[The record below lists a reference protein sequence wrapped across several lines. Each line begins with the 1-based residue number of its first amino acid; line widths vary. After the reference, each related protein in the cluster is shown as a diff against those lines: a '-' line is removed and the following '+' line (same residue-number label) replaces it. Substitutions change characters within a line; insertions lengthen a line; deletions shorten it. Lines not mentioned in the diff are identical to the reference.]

1 MAPLDDGQI
10 GPFVSDGP
18 VHAPLSAGGVGVPPD
33 AIGSLL
39 VGTLGALE
47 LEEQR
52 PDVHLGSCRDLM
64 SALFGPQSVDL
75 ATFYLAI

>member
-1 MAPLDDGQI
+1 MSDGRI
-10 GPFVSDGP
+10 GPFSSGGP
-18 VHAPLSAGGVGVPPD
+18 VHAPMSVGGAGVPPD

-52 PDVHLGSCRDLM
+52 PDVHLGAGRDLM
-64 SALFGPQSVDL
+64 TALFEPRTADL
-75 ATFYLAI
+75 ETFYLAV